1 MNKQQVVATM
11 VEVINNQNR
20 VSAVSSQVEGQKM
33 QLSDIEKLIEQMQP
47 QLNHMCSTI
56 YDALL
61 AKNIISAE

>member
-47 QLNHMCSTI
+47 QLNQMCSTI